1 MPDLTIWTRKGTKM
15 PSPAN
20 SFTLAAA
27 DPTAVN
33 KTDAALEALGR
44 VPDSGI
50 VVVEM
55 NAGATISLRVFSLAS
70 NAWRYPGADAASYQK
85 AFAAAGIDFF
95 EAPPGA
101 LFHLRSA
108 TGTPTGYHS
117 GDRV

>member
-1 MPDLTIWTRKGTKM
+1 MHDLSVWTRKGTKM
-15 PSPAN
+15 PDPEM

-27 DPTAVN
+27 NPTAITP
-33 KTDAALEALGR
+33 KDAEGEALGR

-55 NAGATISLRVFSLAS
+55 NEGATITLRVFSRAS
-70 NAWRYPGADAASYQK
+70 NTWRYPGADAASYQK
-85 AFAAAGIDFF
+85 VFAEAGIDFF

-108 TGTPTGYHS
+108 SGTPTGFHS
-117 GDRV
+117 GNAV